1 MKYKL
6 EKSIIFNTDMIDFK
20 ENFDLAINKLKSE
33 IVLIRCIK

>member
-20 ENFDLAINKLKSE
+20 KDLDQAWNKLKSE